1 MYDQE
6 ILHMATS
13 IATSTSREI
22 IEFALTADRSRR
34 LRQVADSRE
43 TSATAIVEMA
53 LDLYFSLYE
62 PVDIETERQEWHR
75 LYESSLQTVW
85 DNDSD
90 AAYDDWKTLYGV
102 QNASGANPERIR
114 AILAGKTQV
123 DRL

>member
-1 MYDQE
+1 
-6 ILHMATS
+6 MATS
-13 IATSTSREI
+13 IAASATRET

-34 LRQVADSRE
+34 LRQVADSRK

-62 PVDIETERQEWHR
+62 PADIEAERREWHR
-75 LYESSLQTVW
+75 LSESSLQVVW

-102 QNASGANPERIR
+102 HEG
-114 AILAGKTQV
+114 
-123 DRL
+123 